1 MAKAMFIVDVQ
12 HAQFFGPWAM
22 PESPELLHRIGNR
35 LLEARQAGNAV
46 FHIQDDGPEGELDG
60 PGMPFWQLVFAPASG
75 ERVVRKS
82 SPNVFDDN
90 PYLDAELR
98 HAGISL
104 VEFVGVQS
112 EVCLRSSALGAK
124 ELGYQIQLDISL
136 HGTFDSETESH
147 EQISKRV
154 QMELTGE

>member
-1 MAKAMFIVDVQ
+1 
-12 HAQFFGPWAM
+12 M